1 MGLGGVAAECSFVFF
16 FEEGVGEKLL
26 SLSLSRTLCFCENE
40 GGSRMG
46 LESAFYGS

>member
-1 MGLGGVAAECSFVFF
+1 VGLGGVAAECSFVFF

-26 SLSLSRTLCFCENE
+26 SLSRTLCFCENE